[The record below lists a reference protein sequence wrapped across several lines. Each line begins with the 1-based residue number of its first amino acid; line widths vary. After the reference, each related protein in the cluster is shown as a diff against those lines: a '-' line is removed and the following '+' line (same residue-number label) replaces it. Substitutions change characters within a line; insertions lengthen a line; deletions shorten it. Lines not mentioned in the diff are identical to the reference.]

1 MIYPFKRWFSIVF
14 CISTGTPDLIFGV
27 PPAIF
32 GWSSFRQVEVPQQ
45 SLADE
50 NVNDGGATNIDGP
63 ELFSKTPVGQW
74 VFQDPK
80 MEVL

>member
-1 MIYPFKRWFSIVF
+1 MDLPIKKVILHRFLYLYRY
-14 CISTGTPDLIFGV
+14 PDLILGV

-32 GWSSFRQVEVPQQ
+32 GWSTFRQVEVPQQ

-63 ELFSKTPVGQW
+63 EQFSKTPVGQW